1 MTTERLTSTLT
12 GLLQEIPA
20 LVPLTR
26 IDRAWVFPPRV
37 VGEVESGLV
46 VLSLRSEEEPDSDQ
60 REVVTVRYE
69 VKPGKG
75 KSTPSREVAS
85 RGWAPSA
92 RVPLVMAGVVRRSA
106 ASSATASAQAPA
118 ATEPCADT
126 FDHSARCA
134 PVEIST
140 PLKMRSYELVRLAS
154 PSWRMW

>member
-69 VKPGKG
+69 VKTGKG

-92 RVPLVMAGVVRRSA
+92 RVPLVMAGVVRRLGGDEDEPRA
-106 ASSATASAQAPA
+106 AAI
-118 ATEPCADT
+118 EAD
-126 FDHSARCA
+126 AERWN
-134 PVEIST
+134 
-140 PLKMRSYELVRLAS
+140 RLVAEVSEEVVDRANGE
-154 PSWRMW
+154 